1 MFNLLLLVFNICYNF
16 IVPPM
21 PYIKGDGFL
30 YDYFRLYQ
38 IILETIRDKY
48 PDSGQQLIIHL
59 SDDPYIVQLRTSI
72 PDAKLISEILCVLDN
87 LIDDGFVNAR
97 RTVSKDLTLYVIDG
111 ITTSGQKFL
120 TESENL
126 SFSKT
131 FKKFLKENGL
141 PLSPQSVSKF
151 IAQVIFR

>member
-1 MFNLLLLVFNICYNF
+1 M
-16 IVPPM
+16 
-21 PYIKGDGFL
+21 

-38 IILETIRDKY
+38 IILETIRDKN

-59 SDDPYIVQLRTSI
+59 SDDPYLVQLRTSI

-111 ITTSGQKFL
+111 ITTSGRKFL